1 MQIETLVEFHKA
13 VGDVTRIRIL
23 SLLARKPM
31 SGSELAERLGLTP
44 ATITHHTQKLKK
56 IGLVKEKRDKNTI
69 TFFLLPR
76 ELSRYAESLVT
87 TILPADLPI
96 WEEWEVWRGKN
107 SEEPIQEEGENVIV
121 NQELERL
128 VAPFFTEDGKL
139 KQIPSQWKKRRLV
152 LEKLISGLEYG
163 RTYTEKEISEFL
175 RHYNEDYA
183 TLRRELIMNHIM
195 HRADGIY
202 SLNPAELWKSVE

>member
-87 TILPADLPI
+87 TILPSDLPI
-96 WEEWEVWRGKN
+96 REEWDIWRGDAAV
-107 SEEPIQEEGENVIV
+107 EEKRALGDGEK
-121 NQELERL
+121 ERMI
-128 VAPFFTEDGKL
+128 APFFQENGKL
-139 KQIPSQWKKRRLV
+139 KQIPSQWKKRLYA
-152 LEKLISGLEYG
+152 LEKLVSGLEYG
-163 RTYTEKEISEFL
+163 RTYSEKEISEYL
-175 RHYNEDYA
+175 RQYHEDFA
-183 TLRRELIMNHIM
+183 TLRRELIMNHMM
-195 HRADGIY
+195 HRADGVY
-202 SLNPAELWKSVE
+202 SLNPPELWKTVE

>member
-56 IGLVKEKRDKNTI
+56 IGIVKEKRDKNTI

-76 ELSRYAESLVT
+76 ELSRYSQSLVAT
-87 TILPADLPI
+87 VLPSDLPVL
-96 WEEWEVWRGKN
+96 EEWDIWRGEQAA
-107 SEEPIQEEGENVIV
+107 EEEEQTMADTEK
-121 NQELERL
+121 ERIS
-128 VAPFFTEDGKL
+128 APFFQEDGKL
-139 KQIPSQWKKRRLV
+139 KQIPSQWKKRLYV
-152 LEKLISGLEYG
+152 LEKLVSGLEYG
-163 RTYTEKEISEFL
+163 RTYSEKEISEYL
-175 RHYNEDYA
+175 RQFHDDFA

-195 HRADGIY
+195 HRADGTY
-202 SLNPAELWKSVE
+202 SLNPRELWKTVE

>member
-87 TILPADLPI
+87 TILPSDLPI
-96 WEEWEVWRGKN
+96 REEWDIWRGDAAV
-107 SEEPIQEEGENVIV
+107 EEKQALGDGEK
-121 NQELERL
+121 ERMI
-128 VAPFFTEDGKL
+128 APFFQENGKL
-139 KQIPSQWKKRRLV
+139 KQIPSQWKKRLYA
-152 LEKLISGLEYG
+152 LEKLVSGLEYG
-163 RTYTEKEISEFL
+163 RTYSEKEISEYL
-175 RHYNEDYA
+175 RQYHEDFA
-183 TLRRELIMNHIM
+183 TLRRELIMNHMM
-195 HRADGIY
+195 HRADGVY
-202 SLNPAELWKSVE
+202 SLNPPELWKTVE